1 MPIKSP
7 RPIELLAP
15 AKDLEAARA
24 AIQHG
29 ADAIYI
35 GAPKFGARSA
45 AGVPLEDLR
54 ILTQEAHLY
63 GVRIYVA
70 LNTILYDHELSE
82 VETLIWDIW
91 RAGADALIVQDMGVT
106 KMNLPPIP
114 LHAST
119 QCDTTETEDA
129 LQLESLGFDQIVL
142 ARELNTKQIKRIYA
156 VVNRPLEVFVH
167 GALCVSYS
175 GRCYLSEEETKRS
188 ANRGACS
195 QQCRLPYDLVD
206 SQGRVIRSQE
216 HLLSPMDL
224 NRADMLEELLEAG
237 ASSLKIEGRLKG
249 ISYVKN
255 ITAYYRQKLDRI
267 IDQHPKVYRRASLG
281 RHTYEFTPNP
291 YKSFNRG
298 FTQYQFHLATLQRH
312 NKTVINPHSP
322 KSQGEY
328 LGTLTH
334 GSRGTYQLSG
344 DTELNNGDGLLYITP
359 SGQVGGIKVNRAL
372 PGSAFQPARPVDIP
386 RGSRVFRNQDQSFER
401 LLSNPSASRR
411 LAIGIRLSQIS
422 WGLRLEMWPRDLPR
436 LIVSKTIEMDIEPAK
451 KFDEERLRSEL
462 AKLGDSI
469 FVAEEI
475 AVDLPEQPPFV
486 PLSILSELR
495 RTTTQALMRGIAL
508 HQRPD
513 RSIRTLEMRHLD
525 RSTLPP
531 RPRLLADY
539 KANISNR
546 LAREHYRELGYAQ
559 QQAAYELTPTSGAE
573 LMCTKHCIRH
583 YLGYCTRETKK
594 PLPYSE
600 PLYLCQ
606 RGQRLRLRFDC
617 SKCQMLIYKD

>member
-15 AKDLEAARA
+15 AKDLETARA

-29 ADAIYI
+29 ADAVYI

-54 ILTQEAHLY
+54 RLTQEAHLY

-82 VETLIWDIW
+82 VESLIWDIW

-119 QCDTTETEDA
+119 QCDTTEVEDA
-129 LQLESLGFDQIVL
+129 LHLEGLGFEQIVL
-142 ARELNTKQIKRIYA
+142 ARELNVEQVRRIYA
-156 VVNRPLEVFVH
+156 AVSHPLEVFVH

-206 SQGRVIRSQE
+206 SQGQVIRSQE

-224 NRADMLEELLEAG
+224 NRAEILEDLLAAG

-255 ITAYYRQKLDRI
+255 ITAHYRQRLDSI
-267 IDQHPKVYRRASLG
+267 IAQHPELYRRASLG

-298 FTQYQFHLATLQRH
+298 FTQYQLHLATPQRH
-312 NKTVINPHSP
+312 NDTIINPYSP

-328 LGTLTH
+328 LGTLTRSSK
-334 GSRGTYQLSG
+334 GVYQLS
-344 DTELNNGDGLLYITP
+344 DTTHLSNGDGLLYITP
-359 SGQVGGIKVNRAL
+359 HGEVGGVNVNRAL
-372 PGSAFQPARPVDIP
+372 GSGAFQPARPIDIP
-386 RGSRVFRNQDQSFER
+386 RGSRVFRNQDQAFER
-401 LLSNPSASRR
+401 LLSSPSASRR
-411 LAIGIRLSQIS
+411 LPVGIRLSQLS
-422 WGLRLEMWPRDLPR
+422 WGLLLEMWLIDMPR
-436 LIVSKTIEMDIEPAK
+436 LRVSRSTALELEPAK
-451 KFDEERLRSEL
+451 KFDQERLRIEIS
-462 AKLGDSI
+462 KLGDSI
-469 FVAEEI
+469 FVAEESI
-475 AVDLPEQPPFV
+475 VDFSGQAPFV
-486 PLSILSELR
+486 PLSILGELR
-495 RTTTQALMRGIAL
+495 RMTTQALLRAVAL
-508 HQRPD
+508 HRRPD
-513 RSIRTLEMRHLD
+513 RSARTLAMKHLD

-546 LAREHYRELGYAQ
+546 LAREHYQELGYEQ
-559 QQAAYELTPTSGAE
+559 QQAAYELAPVAGAE

-583 YLGYCTRETKK
+583 YLGYCTREQGK

-606 RGQRLRLRFDC
+606 RGQRLRLSFDC
-617 SKCQMLIYKD
+617 VKCQMFLYKD